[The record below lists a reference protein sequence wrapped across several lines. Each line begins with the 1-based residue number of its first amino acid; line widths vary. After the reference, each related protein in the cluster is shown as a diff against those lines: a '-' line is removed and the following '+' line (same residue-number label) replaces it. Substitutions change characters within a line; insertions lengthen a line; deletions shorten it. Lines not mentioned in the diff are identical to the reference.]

1 MRRTLSQDQTRN
13 QRTCQFG
20 KRFYSL
26 IKGFQSGVRI
36 HVEASSAFLLS
47 QKTSDHLFGARERL
61 NACLDGCIT
70 PSPPTSPMALRHV
83 ASQPYPWPF
92 DGDLRPE
99 NTALLAIDMQ
109 TDFCGK
115 GGYVDSMGYAP

>member
-1 MRRTLSQDQTRN
+1 
-13 QRTCQFG
+13 
-20 KRFYSL
+20 
-26 IKGFQSGVRI
+26 
-36 HVEASSAFLLS
+36 
-47 QKTSDHLFGARERL
+47 
-61 NACLDGCIT
+61 
-70 PSPPTSPMALRHV
+70 MAQRHV

-115 GGYVDSMGYAP
+115 GGYVDSMGYVSRIWLASL